1 MHPSSPTLN
10 DIPRE
15 SPQVILVV
23 VVVVVVVNFLK
34 IHLFIFRE
42 SGREG

>member
-23 VVVVVVVNFLK
+23 VVVVVVNFLK